1 MINKLEH
8 SDNLDSPPNELTK
21 LRDAVITT
29 RAELPEDYQEKH
41 EKVGDVLQTLV
52 DRLPQIARK
61 KQGIIKP
68 IGKEQTE
75 KNGTDIIKHTN
86 YEVTLPDEDS
96 PTLIHLSC
104 IYNQN
109 NELTQI
115 RIIFDFI
122 EGVSFSHQRH
132 NMLVWTPSLPTTLQV
147 NPKSFQ
153 RTVALLDACG
163 SATPT
168 EEKEEEE
175 PPIYYSPKAI
185 ETYNRL
191 EKVLTDF
198 IVHLSEAAQKSDHWY
213 KKRSNKRVV
222 EQISEENIEYPD
234 GDLTKTI
241 KYHLHFELEDTD
253 EISQRY
259 RELTIV
265 CSYEKGELDTILIL
279 FPPFG
284 STNKTLRVHWMKDN
298 PAACSII
305 DSGSGDQAALD
316 LVEIKLKDIKASL
329 EED

>member
-8 SDNLDSPPNELTK
+8 SDHLDSSPNELTK
-21 LRDAVITT
+21 LMDAVITT
-29 RAELPEDYQEKH
+29 RTELPEDYQEKH

-61 KQGIIKP
+61 KQGIIKL
-68 IGKEQTE
+68 IGEQTE
-75 KNGTDIIKHTN
+75 KNGTDTIKHTN
-86 YEVTLPDEDS
+86 YEVTLPGEDT

-109 NELTQI
+109 NELNQI
-115 RIIFDFI
+115 RVIFDFI
-122 EGVSFSHQRH
+122 EGLSFSHQQH
-132 NMLVWTPSLPTTLQV
+132 NILVWTASLPTTLQV

-168 EEKEEEE
+168 EEE
-175 PPIYYSPKAI
+175 PPIYYPPEKI
-185 ETYNRL
+185 EAYNRL

-222 EQISEENIEYPD
+222 EQTSEENIKYPD
-234 GDLTKTI
+234 GDITKTI
-241 KYHLHFELEDTD
+241 KYNLHFELEEAN
-253 EISQRY
+253 EILQRY
-259 RELTIV
+259 RELTVV
-265 CSYEKGELDTILIL
+265 CSYEKGELDSILIS
-279 FPPFG
+279 FPPFAFDG
-284 STNKTLRVHWMKDN
+284 LNNTLRVYWTKDN
-298 PAACSII
+298 PAACSTI
-305 DSGSGDQAALD
+305 DSSSEDQEALNQ
-316 LVEIKLKDIKASL
+316 VEIELKEIKASL